1 MTLVTCSN
9 CKTEYSKRTDTLK
22 SWGGRCKTCESRY
35 IVNTKIKGIRRV
47 EWKKCKLC
55 NKESYYIKVDL
66 CKDCKIKN
74 MPSKE
79 NHYKWKKDR
88 STLSKKQERN
98 DMAYK
103 EWRRLV
109 WERDSFKCQISDTLC
124 DKKIEAHHIVAWVV
138 DESLRYE
145 VSNGI
150 TLCKKHHP
158 KKKKDVELLKNKF
171 INIINSKIK
180 YLGIQSS
187 KS

>member
-1 MTLVTCSN
+1 MCRKRNMTLVTCSD
-9 CKTEYSKRTDTLK
+9 CKIEYNKRTDCLK
-22 SWGGRCKTCESRY
+22 EWNGRCSICALKN
-35 IVNTKIKGIRRV
+35 IVNTKVRGIRKV
-47 EWKKCKLC
+47 EWKKCTLC
-55 NKESYYIKVDL
+55 NKESYWIKIDL

-98 DMAYK
+98 DMAYR

-109 WERDSFKCQISDTLC
+109 WERDEFKCQIPDESC
-124 DKKIEAHHIVAWVV
+124 DKKFEAHHIVRWVE
-138 DESLRYE
+138 DEKLRYE

-158 KKKKDVELLKNKF
+158 RKNNDVKALKNTF
-171 INIINSKIK
+171 INIVNNKI
-180 YLGIQSS
+180 
-187 KS
+187 

>member
-1 MTLVTCSN
+1 MCRNSTLVTCLD
-9 CKTEYSKRTDTLK
+9 CKTEYNKRTDSLK
-22 SWGGRCKTCESRY
+22 NWGGRCKSCESRY
-35 IVNTKIKGIRRV
+35 IVKTKIKGIKRV

-88 STLSKKQERN
+88 NTLAKKQERN

-109 WERDSFKCQISDTLC
+109 WERDGFKCQLQDDTC
-124 DKKIEAHHIVAWVV
+124 FNKIEAHHIITWSE
-138 DESLRYE
+138 DESKRYD

-158 KKKKDVELLKNKF
+158 KIKKQVESYKELFTKIVNLKNY
-171 INIINSKIK
+171 NI
-180 YLGIQSS
+180 GI
-187 KS
+187 